1 MRPITPLVL
10 LCLSPAV
17 CLGVVALTSFII
29 FYAFRR
35 GGRDIYEH
43 LGDEASSTQDSGDT
57 AVLDASSEPD
67 ELSES
72 SNPNTVKEMSACPA
86 CGGENPVDASR
97 CDYCGRKL

>member
-1 MRPITPLVL
+1 MRPITPLLL

-35 GGRDIYEH
+35 GGRDIIEH
-43 LGDEASSTQDSGDT
+43 LQEKDSSTQNSADSAD
-57 AVLDASSEPD
+57 VDASSASN
-67 ELSES
+67 ELSDSGS
-72 SNPNTVKEMSACPA
+72 SNIVKEMSACPA
-86 CGGENPVDASR
+86 CGGENPADASR